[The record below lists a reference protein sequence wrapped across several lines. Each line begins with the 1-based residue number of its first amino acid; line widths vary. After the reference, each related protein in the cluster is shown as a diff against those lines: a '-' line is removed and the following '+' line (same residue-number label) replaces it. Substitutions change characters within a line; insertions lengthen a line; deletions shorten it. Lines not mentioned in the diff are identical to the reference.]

1 MARKFSKCP
10 TWWVRDPEQNLSKF
24 VGGKSSGCG
33 IAALK
38 CLIALSSSI
47 DFWTRQA
54 KLSLSDLEKL
64 TGLSRPMV
72 IRGLGRL
79 VEAGIV
85 LVDKTNHVHVY
96 ELTEKTGDSYW
107 AKIPFDRVRK
117 HLPEIGNRGEVY
129 LTALKIYLVLVSIR
143 PNESDSVAIGYE
155 KIRDY
160 VGCQR
165 SKIRPALD
173 VLYSHT
179 LIRIAQSD
187 ESKERHN
194 VYTILGL

>member
-1 MARKFSKCP
+1 MARKFCKCP
-10 TWWVRDPEQNLSKF
+10 TWWVRDEENNLSNF
-24 VGGKSSGCG
+24 LGGKSSGVG

-38 CLIALSSSI
+38 CVLALSSSI
-47 DFWTRQA
+47 DFWTRKA
-54 KLSLSDLEKL
+54 KLSLSEIEKL

-72 IRGLGRL
+72 IKGLARL
-79 VEAGIV
+79 VEANMV
-85 LVDKTNHVHVY
+85 LVDKMSHVHEY
-96 ELTEKTGDSYW
+96 ELTEKKGDAYW
-107 AKIPFDRVRK
+107 AKIPFDRIRK
-117 HLPEIGNRGEVY
+117 HLPEISNRGEVY
-129 LTALKIYLVLVSIR
+129 LVALKIYLVLTSIR
-143 PNESDSVAIGYE
+143 PNESPSVAIGYE

-179 LIRIAQSD
+179 LIRITHSD